1 MSAKHASPFQALL
14 LEDDLE
20 AEIFRDEPMS
30 KHTSYRIGG
39 PARFYLRVET
49 LGSVMRI
56 IDACTAEGIPHAVV
70 GRGTNLLVADEGF
83 DGVIVTL
90 GRQFREFSVDEE
102 TGIMVSGAGVNL
114 STLVQEAFRAS
125 LSGLEFAVGTPGSVG
140 GALRMNAGTRDEG
153 IGSRVST
160 VTTYHP
166 ISGLRKLYGG
176 DIEWGYRSSSF
187 DPEETILECELL
199 MEKGDP
205 FFIRGKMEANLSRRR
220 RTQPLGEPSCGS
232 VFKNPE
238 DGSSARLIESC
249 GLKGRRVGAAQ
260 VSEKH
265 ANFIVNT
272 GGATAQDVMAL
283 IEIVRSEVEEEHG
296 IRLVPEVRFLGFA

>member
-238 DGSSARLIESC
+238 DGSAARLIESC